1 MALTRKLLKGMGL
14 TDEQVDT
21 IIEAHTDTV
30 DGLKADVSRYK
41 ADAEKLPTVQKE
53 LDDLKAAGDGG
64 YKEKYEKEHKAFD
77 DFKADITAK
86 ETKAAKEKA
95 VKAYYESKNI
105 TGDNLTIALRGS
117 GAEIDGVELDGDK
130 IKDTAALDALVSGAF
145 AKLVSTTT
153 TKGANIANPP
163 AGGSPGTMTKADI
176 YKKDDHGHYMLSA
189 SERQKALME
198 NQITEQE
205 RRNYMAATKV
215 ESLTN
220 PRDSLPNTYT
230 SVTAREV
237 DFVTR
242 FNDNWDALRNI
253 MGIMRPIRKAPGTSL
268 ISYTADVALEDGDVG
283 AGEVI
288 PYSKATITQAT
299 KDDLSIKKYA
309 KAVPIEDVDKYGAEI
324 AVEKSDDAFLT
335 KLQNVVLGNFY
346 TFLNTGSLT
355 GTAAT
360 WQAALAK
367 AQGEVLNKFAGMAKD
382 VTSVVGFANILDA
395 YDYLGAADISV
406 QTQFGLNYVKDFMG
420 YSTLFLLPTT
430 VSGNNAIARNTV
442 IATPVENID
451 LYYADPGDSEFARLG
466 LNYTVQGETNL
477 IGFHA
482 QGNYSTAVGESY
494 AIMGMKLWAEYL
506 DGIAKITVT
515 PAP

>member
-1 MALTRKLLKGMGL
+1 
-14 TDEQVDT
+14 
-21 IIEAHTDTV
+21 
-30 DGLKADVSRYK
+30 
-41 ADAEKLPTVQKE
+41 
-53 LDDLKAAGDGG
+53 
-64 YKEKYEKEHKAFD
+64 
-77 DFKADITAK
+77 
-86 ETKAAKEKA
+86 
-95 VKAYYESKNI
+95 
-105 TGDNLTIALRGS
+105 
-117 GAEIDGVELDGDK
+117 
-130 IKDTAALDALVSGAF
+130 
-145 AKLVSTTT
+145 
-153 TKGANIANPP
+153 
-163 AGGSPGTMTKADI
+163 
-176 YKKDDHGHYMLSA
+176 
-189 SERQKALME
+189 
-198 NQITEQE
+198 
-205 RRNYMAATKV
+205 MAATKV

-283 AGEVI
+283 AGKVI

-299 KDDLSIKKYA
+299 KADLSIKKYA

-430 VSGNNAIARNTV
+430 VSGNSAIARNTV